1 MRQYLER
8 SEKYLT
14 ETLLPFWAERAVE
27 STHGGFQT
35 NYDRKGR
42 RTAVTEKSMLSQARC
57 VFAFSHAA
65 RLGFEW
71 DECLDA
77 ITQGIDFLFL
87 HFRDRQHDGYF
98 WITEEDGHVKDNSK
112 TIYGHSFLIYA
123 FAEHALSTGD
133 LRSANEACRLFDLLM
148 AKAADIQYGG
158 FFEHFTADW
167 RLQAVRQG
175 GLHKSLDSHMHLM
188 EAFTTLYELT
198 GAPRHRQA
206 LEQITEL
213 IFSRMIDPQTG
224 CGVAMFEPDWT
235 PINNVQLDTLWGA
248 DRFDDEGKPPE
259 ITSYGHNIEL
269 AWLYLHNVAT
279 RRAAGDKTCDCDRA
293 LERVMPIFEHTHKHG
308 VDWERGGLFVEGHRR
323 DGVTEN
329 TKEFW
334 QQGEA
339 MVGFLDAYTLTADE
353 KYLDAF
359 RNIHDFVFEKMIN
372 WDCGEWYLLLDR
384 DGRPVID
391 DMGTSW
397 KVLYHTIRSMCL
409 VVTKLRA
416 IEKSRQA

>member
-175 GLHKSLDSHMHLM
+175 V
-188 EAFTTLYELT
+188 FCEL
-198 GAPRHRQA
+198 GQGCVDFAA
-206 LEQITEL
+206 VLSWLEQREYNGWVVVEQDVL
-213 IFSRMIDPQTG
+213 PGMGSPRESAQRNRDYLRSK
-224 CGVAMFEPDWT
+224 GV
-235 PINNVQLDTLWGA
+235 
-248 DRFDDEGKPPE
+248 
-259 ITSYGHNIEL
+259 
-269 AWLYLHNVAT
+269 
-279 RRAAGDKTCDCDRA
+279 
-293 LERVMPIFEHTHKHG
+293 
-308 VDWERGGLFVEGHRR
+308 
-323 DGVTEN
+323 
-329 TKEFW
+329 
-334 QQGEA
+334 
-339 MVGFLDAYTLTADE
+339 
-353 KYLDAF
+353 
-359 RNIHDFVFEKMIN
+359 
-372 WDCGEWYLLLDR
+372 
-384 DGRPVID
+384 
-391 DMGTSW
+391 
-397 KVLYHTIRSMCL
+397 
-409 VVTKLRA
+409 
-416 IEKSRQA
+416 